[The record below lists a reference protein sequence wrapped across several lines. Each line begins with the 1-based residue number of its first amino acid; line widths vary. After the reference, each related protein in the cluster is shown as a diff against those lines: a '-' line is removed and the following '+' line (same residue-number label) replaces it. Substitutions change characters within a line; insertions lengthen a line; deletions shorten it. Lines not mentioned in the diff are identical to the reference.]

1 MEQLLI
7 KLARQLDALDEASLS
22 ALWEKYA
29 ALVQNFE
36 PTERWQEA
44 VLVFSFIQAKQW
56 KNHLF
61 NTLWAERVRPLSN
74 GTNNGTEQIPPGLEE
89 ELRHYVEDALRST
102 RETAQT
108 QPRAKVLPF
117 IMPKNVENEPLV
129 PESPDEENSDK

>member
-61 NTLWAERVRPLSN
+61 NTLWAERVRPAN
-74 GTNNGTEQIPPGLEE
+74 GAEQIPPGLEA

-102 RETAQT
+102 REPSP

-117 IMPKNVENEPLV
+117 VMPKNVENEHKT
-129 PESPDEENSDK
+129 PETPEKENPDKPE